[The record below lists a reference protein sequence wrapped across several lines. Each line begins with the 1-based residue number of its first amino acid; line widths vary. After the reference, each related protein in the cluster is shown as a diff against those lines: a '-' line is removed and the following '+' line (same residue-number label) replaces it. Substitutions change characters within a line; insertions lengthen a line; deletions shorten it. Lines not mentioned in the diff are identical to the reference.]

1 MKKLRRRRKRQQESR
16 LAVEIERV
24 ANERE

>member
-1 MKKLRRRRKRQQESR
+1 MKKLRRKRKRQQESR